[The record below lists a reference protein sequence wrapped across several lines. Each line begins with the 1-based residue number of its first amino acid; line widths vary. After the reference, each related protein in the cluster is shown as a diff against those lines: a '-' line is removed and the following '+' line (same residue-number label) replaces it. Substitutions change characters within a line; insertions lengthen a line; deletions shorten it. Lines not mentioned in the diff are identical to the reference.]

1 MAKLKLKPQTIKKK
15 KRTKKHLKNKS
26 QKTAVEP
33 ETVSLEGAYTQR

>member
-1 MAKLKLKPQTIKKK
+1 MCESKLEHQTTKKK